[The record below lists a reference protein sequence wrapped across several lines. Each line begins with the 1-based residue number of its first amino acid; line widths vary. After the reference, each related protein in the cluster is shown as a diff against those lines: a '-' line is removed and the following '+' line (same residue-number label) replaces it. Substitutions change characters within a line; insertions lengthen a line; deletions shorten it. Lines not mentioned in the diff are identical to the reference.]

1 MGGDKDIQVR
11 DIKWRLDIR
20 IQDAGG
26 RSRAAE
32 RHPRDKE
39 RDRDQ
44 VRENKRKSWIQSEFS

>member
-1 MGGDKDIQVR
+1 M
-11 DIKWRLDIR
+11 KWRLDIR

-39 RDRDQ
+39 RE
-44 VRENKRKSWIQSEFS
+44 RERPGKREQKEILDKE